1 MHVRFALDYKGQRAL
16 LNLAVQ
22 RAIIRAA
29 VIIFER
35 NTHMKRTSYFL
46 RLELLAVFEVSARHP
61 EVASI
66 PPA

>member
-1 MHVRFALDYKGQRAL
+1 MIHVRFALDYRGQRPL

-35 NTHMKRTSYFL
+35 HTHMKRTSYFL
-46 RLELLAVFEVSARHP
+46 SFALLAVFTVSALVSLP
-61 EVASI
+61 
-66 PPA
+66 